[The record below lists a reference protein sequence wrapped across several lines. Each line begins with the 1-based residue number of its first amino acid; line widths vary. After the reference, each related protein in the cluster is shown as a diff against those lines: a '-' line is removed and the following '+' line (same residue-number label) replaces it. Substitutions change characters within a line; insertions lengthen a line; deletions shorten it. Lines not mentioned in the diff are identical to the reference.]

1 MIIKSPMNA
10 LHNVTNPYQGKEK
23 RVLCLCSA
31 GILRSARLAQIL
43 QQDYNCNTRSAGVA
57 DYALILVSTALLEWA
72 DEIVCVEQEIEMQL
86 MNDIQLL
93 VNQGLW
99 VEEDIDG
106 IRQKTITLDIPDIFD
121 RMSPTLQRIIIE
133 QYEEAIN
140 EN

>member
-31 GILRSARLAQIL
+31 SLLRSQTLATVL
-43 QQDYNCNTRSAGVA
+43 YEKYGYNTRSAGVS
-57 DYALILVSTALLEWA
+57 DYALIPVSTALLKWA
-72 DEIVCVEQEIEMQL
+72 DEIICVEQDVFDLL
-86 MNDIQLL
+86 MNDLDKY
-93 VNQGLW
+93 
-99 VEEDIDG
+99 EETNNERIELQN
-106 IRQKTITLDIPDIFD
+106 IIVLDIPDIYE
-121 RMSPTLQRIIIE
+121 RMNPTLQRIIIE